1 MERGVVALQ
10 LSPGKADKVKGW
22 AFKKMAIQFGSFK
35 KKWWQT
41 LSTRASHQILIKSR
55 KSNESGGMNS

>member
-35 KKWWQT
+35 KNLVANFVNKGLTPDFDKVWKKQREW
-41 LSTRASHQILIKSR
+41 
-55 KSNESGGMNS
+55 

>member
-22 AFKKMAIQFGSFK
+22 AFKKMATQFGSFK
-35 KKWWQT
+35 KK
-41 LSTRASHQILIKSR
+41 LVANFVNKESGR
-55 KSNESGGMNS
+55 SNESGGMNS

>member
-10 LSPGKADKVKGW
+10 LPPGKVDKVKGC

-35 KKWWQT
+35 KKLVENFVNKGLT
-41 LSTRASHQILIKSR
+41 LDFDNVWKKQ
-55 KSNESGGMNS
+55 

>member
-10 LSPGKADKVKGW
+10 LPPGKADQVKGW

-35 KKWWQT
+35 KKLVANFVNKGLTPDFDKVWKKQ
-41 LSTRASHQILIKSR
+41 
-55 KSNESGGMNS
+55 